1 MENNEQ
7 HLEGDL
13 VAGIFVAGALVC
25 HLAGILACIFVASSF
40 VCPLAGILE
49 AGVFVAG
56 TFASALAGVLVSG
69 VFAVNFI
76 MRWPKLVAKK
86 NKPGSYTLAYN

>member
-13 VAGIFVAGALVC
+13 VAGIFLSGALVC
-25 HLAGILACIFVASSF
+25 HLAGVLACIFVAGSF
-40 VCPLAGILE
+40 VCPLAGILK

-56 TFASALAGVLVSG
+56 AFPSALAG